1 MDDSMDFY
9 EMARWSKKYDL
20 VLNRVSIANQLFGCR
35 YDFSNDNPMT
45 ISKEHGSYSV
55 SYLDAEVAN
64 FRRND
69 LDSVDAAL
77 HVLDQWSRCLWLLS
91 RSGRLRR
98 ESVHT

>member
-1 MDDSMDFY
+1 MDYY
-9 EMARWSKKYDL
+9 ESARWSKQYDL

-35 YDFSNDNPMT
+35 YDFSCENPMT

-55 SYLDAEVAN
+55 SYLDAEVAS

-69 LDSVDAAL
+69 LNSVNAAL

-91 RSGRLRR
+91 RSGRLLRD
-98 ESVHT
+98 SSH